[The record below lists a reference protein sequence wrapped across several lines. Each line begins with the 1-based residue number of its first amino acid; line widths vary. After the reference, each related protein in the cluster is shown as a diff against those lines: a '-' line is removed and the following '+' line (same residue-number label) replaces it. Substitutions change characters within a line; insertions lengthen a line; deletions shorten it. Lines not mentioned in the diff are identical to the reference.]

1 MHVAAE
7 ALEAGDLRHLGA
19 DRLRG
24 DGARRA
30 ALEAGLEVGADLE
43 LALDEVGGLDRALER
58 LQADPD
64 AATEEFRRMLEFAQ
78 ASERGL
84 ARGARG

>member
-1 MHVAAE
+1 VN
-7 ALEAGDLRHLGA
+7 RV
-19 DRLRG
+19 
-24 DGARRA
+24 
-30 ALEAGLEVGADLE
+30 GLERRGFSPEQLE
-43 LALDEVGGLDRALER
+43 RVKRIHRLLYREGLNRTQALER

>member
-58 LQADPD
+58 LQAVLDV
-64 AATEEFRRMLEFAQ
+64 LEGAGLLRP
-78 ASERGL
+78 RGT
-84 ARGARG
+84 R